1 MLPKAKVC
9 LSPMLLP
16 TLRTEDSNVVVIDI
30 LRATTCMCAA
40 LDSGAEFIVPVEQV
54 ESCEEYRSLGYLCGA
69 ERNGIPIPGYDFG
82 NSPFSYNS
90 SKIKGAKIAMTTT
103 NGTQAIHA
111 AKNAYQILIGSFSN
125 MSILI
130 EYLKTQQREVIFLCS
145 GWKNR
150 VNLEDTVFAGAMI
163 TALQGHYAPIDDAAM
178 LSLTLY
184 KCAVADKRF
193 YIKNSSHYTKLIS
206 LNLQEDVKYCLRKDT
221 HPVIPVFDGD
231 KLVRLP
237 FAEPIHA

>member
-16 TLRTEDSNVVVIDI
+16 TLKIEDSNVVVIDI

-40 LDSGAEFIVPVEQV
+40 LDNGAEFIVPVREVEVCEQ
-54 ESCEEYRSLGYLCGA
+54 YRLLGYLCGA
-69 ERNGIPIPGYDFG
+69 ERNGIPIPEFDFG
-82 NSPFSYNS
+82 NSPFSYNTP
-90 SKIKGAKIAMTTT
+90 KVRGAKIAMTTT

-111 AKNAYQILIGSFSN
+111 AKSAHQILIGAFSN
-125 MSILI
+125 MTILT
-130 EYLKTQQREVIFLCS
+130 EYLKTQSKEVILLCS

-163 TALQGHYAPIDDAAM
+163 TALQGSYDPIDDAAM

-193 YIKNSSHYTKLIS
+193 YIKNSSHFTKLIS

-221 HPVIPVFDGD
+221 HPVIPVFDED
-231 KLVRLP
+231 KLVPLP
-237 FAEPIHA
+237 FGEQVHV